1 MTDPLPSARSL
12 AELSARAY
20 REHSFATVGGVEV
33 LMDVRPETVVL
44 AFRGTEKDGRDIV
57 RDLRGYPW
65 WARELGC
72 WVHRGFLV
80 GARNVMAEF
89 PWHFERPV
97 HLTGHSKGGA
107 EATVVAALMCA
118 AGRRPRS
125 LVTFGSP
132 RTGSWGL
139 GRILA
144 ANGVG
149 LQRYVFGAD
158 FVTQLPLLL
167 GLLRVYCH
175 VAPAKRIGRAT
186 GDGAKDHRIAGY
198 VAALSETQ

>member
-1 MTDPLPSARSL
+1 MFGSIDLAR
-12 AELSARAY
+12 LSHRAY
-20 REHSFATVGGVEV
+20 GEHSFATVGGVEV
-33 LMDVRPETVVL
+33 LMDVREGAVAL

-65 WARELGC
+65 FARELGC

-97 HLTGHSKGGA
+97 YLAGHSKGGA

-118 AGRRPRS
+118 AGRPPRS
-125 LVTFGSP
+125 LVTFGSQ
-132 RTGSWGL
+132 RVGSGGL
-139 GRILA
+139 GRLLA
-144 ANGVG
+144 ANGVDRV
-149 LQRYVFGAD
+149 RYVFGAD
-158 FVTQLPLLL
+158 VVTQVPMLL
-167 GLLRVYCH
+167 GLLRVYRH
-175 VAPAKRIGRAT
+175 VAPATRTGRTT

-198 VAALSETQ
+198 VAALMETP